1 MSDINPQLAL
11 PSLADES
18 GVLVPVAEGGAEGAA
33 PSEAP
38 TNEAV
43 PEGLPGPGDETV
55 YV

>member
-11 PSLADES
+11 PALAEES
-18 GVLVPVAEGGAEGAA
+18 GVLVPVAVEPSTEA
-33 PSEAP
+33 PSAP
-38 TNEAV
+38 L